1 MLERGCGLRD
11 EDESGVCGVW
21 EWKVLGDVGK
31 GEERLLMSLEEE
43 IMEDEADEADEERTS
58 VGMVGGRS
66 FGVNL
71 LLLCHFP
78 TGAGESGEEGGSGSG
93 FE

>member
-1 MLERGCGLRD
+1 
-11 EDESGVCGVW
+11 
-21 EWKVLGDVGK
+21 
-31 GEERLLMSLEEE
+31 MSLEEE
-43 IMEDEADEADEERTS
+43 IMEDEADEERTS

-71 LLLCHFP
+71 LLCRFP
-78 TGAGESGEEGGSGSG
+78 AGAGDSEEEGGSGSA